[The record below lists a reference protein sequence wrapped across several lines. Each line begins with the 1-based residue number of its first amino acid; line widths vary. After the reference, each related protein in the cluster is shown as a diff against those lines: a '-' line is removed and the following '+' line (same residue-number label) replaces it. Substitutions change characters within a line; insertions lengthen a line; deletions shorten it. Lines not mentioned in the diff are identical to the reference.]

1 MLCNPIY
8 VYSVRERLHIP
19 PERSF
24 FVHLK
29 IKNMWI
35 TLFFVCTILLVSTKG
50 SNDCVG
56 YSVDKCA
63 VEDGA
68 LIETI
73 KDIDEENCQFYCNV
87 IYGQNC
93 TFYIYDKKQVV
104 CEVFRSEMK
113 DYIDSCK
120 KYGGP
125 PDPSV
130 AQCLSSHN
138 ECKVCL

>member
-1 MLCNPIY
+1 
-8 VYSVRERLHIP
+8 
-19 PERSF
+19 
-24 FVHLK
+24 
-29 IKNMWI
+29 MWI
-35 TLFFVCTILLVSTKG
+35 TLFFVYTILLVSTEG
-50 SNDCVG
+50 ANDCVG

-73 KDIDEENCQFYCNV
+73 KDIDEEDCQFYCNV

-138 ECKVCL
+138 ECKVCCKTLHWNTRIFMIWRKIYHYLILSSSIHFSTT

>member
-1 MLCNPIY
+1 MLQQIFLIA
-8 VYSVRERLHIP
+8 SLLILHTAA
-19 PERSF
+19 E
-24 FVHLK
+24 
-29 IKNMWI
+29 
-35 TLFFVCTILLVSTKG
+35 T
-50 SNDCVG
+50 DCAG
-56 YSVDKCA
+56 YSIDKCTL
-63 VEDGA
+63 EDNSI
-68 LIETI
+68 IETL
-73 KDIDEENCQFYCNV
+73 KDVGEDDCQFYCNV

>member
-1 MLCNPIY
+1 M
-8 VYSVRERLHIP
+8 
-19 PERSF
+19 
-24 FVHLK
+24 
-29 IKNMWI
+29 
-35 TLFFVCTILLVSTKG
+35 VSTEG
-50 SNDCVG
+50 ANDCVG

-63 VEDGA
+63 VEDDA

-138 ECKVCL
+138 ECKVCCKTLHWNTRNRFIIWRKIYHYLILSPSIHFSTT